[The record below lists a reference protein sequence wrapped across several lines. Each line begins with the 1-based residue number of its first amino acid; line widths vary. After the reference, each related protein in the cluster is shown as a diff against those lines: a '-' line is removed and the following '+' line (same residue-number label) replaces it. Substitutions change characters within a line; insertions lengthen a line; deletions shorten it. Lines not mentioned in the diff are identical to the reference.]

1 MSSTIPIKV
10 ALGDLTP
17 LEVSAPTASRSSIIR
32 ALIVGAV
39 AKGAPLDVPGFDP
52 PRASAW
58 TSVAVDTAT
67 EVLIAKAFQTNSVK
81 NISALIYN
89 AVRDPAVTATARDFL
104 ALSPAAKRKRVDEV
118 LVAATGSTVS
128 SDTSVEEEAEQVQ
141 KSHLVR
147 FVVDELE
154 QASKALEAATAR
166 HTAAKLAFEALQ
178 AVLGDEAATKSAPA

>member
-10 ALGDLTP
+10 ALGDLTS

-32 ALIVGAV
+32 ALIVGTV

-52 PRASAW
+52 PRASSW

-81 NISALIYN
+81 NISALVYN
-89 AVRDPAVTATARDFL
+89 AARDPVVTATARDFL
-104 ALSPAAKRKRVDEV
+104 ALSAAAKRKRVDEV

-128 SDTSVEEEAEQVQ
+128 SETSAEEEAEQVQ
-141 KSHLVR
+141 RSHLVR

-154 QASKALEAATAR
+154 QASKALEVATAR
-166 HTAAKLAFEALQ
+166 HTAAKMAFEALQ
-178 AVLGDEAATKSAPA
+178 SVLGDETAKATPA